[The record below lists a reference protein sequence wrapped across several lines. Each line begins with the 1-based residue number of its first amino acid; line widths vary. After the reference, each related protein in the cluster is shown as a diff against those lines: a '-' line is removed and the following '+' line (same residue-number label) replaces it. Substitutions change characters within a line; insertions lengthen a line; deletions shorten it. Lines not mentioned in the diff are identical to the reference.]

1 MNYASAIDKMPAIG
15 NKKKHLVEAVS
26 ECTQNVSQN
35 DTLSIIHSH
44 THAKIYKDYTCIRT
58 YNMYVP

>member
-1 MNYASAIDKMPAIG
+1 MQARLIKCQRLET
-15 NKKKHLVEAVS
+15 KKHLVEVLS
-26 ECTQNVSQN
+26 ECTQNVSQS